1 MTFAKKNMKEQMI
14 QSVLQNLY
22 LSSYA
27 YRYSTAIKDYKRRM
41 SVTDF
46 MRRAA
51 DLGFRGVTLY
61 ENVRKPKW
69 STDELRAICETA
81 VEKNLGIELGLNGL
95 SYKTLKQDIE
105 LAETMKCNS
114 IRLVIG
120 ESFLEKY
127 DSKTEQIDVVNMEL
141 SRVESDLKRA
151 GIRLGIENHFDLTT
165 QELVR
170 IVNNFDK
177 DVVGYIFD
185 TSNCL
190 GFLEKPEET
199 LSQMNGRIYSVHLK
213 DFNIIKRNKT
223 EYVIFG
229 TTIGQ
234 GKLDVRGILKSSIDN
249 NPGIVVVLELSIP
262 RPYKN
267 ITIANLVA
275 WEDSIVIENYRLLK
289 KAIEDL

>member
-1 MTFAKKNMKEQMI
+1 MKEEII
-14 QSVLQNLY
+14 QSVLQNLC

-27 YRYSTAIKDYKRRM
+27 YRYSTAIKDDKNRM
-41 SVTDF
+41 SVTGF

-51 DLGFRGVTLY
+51 DLGFRSVLLC

-69 STDELRAICETA
+69 SDDQLRAICETA
-81 VEKNLGIELGLNGL
+81 AEQNLSIELGSNSL
-95 SYKTLKQDIE
+95 SHETLKRDIE
-105 LAETMKCNS
+105 LAEITKSNS
-114 IRLVIG
+114 LRLVIG
-120 ESFLEKY
+120 DSFLEKY
-127 DSKTEQIDVVNMEL
+127 DSKVEQIDAVKKEL
-141 SRVESDLKRA
+141 FRVEKDLKRA
-151 GIRLGIENHFDLTT
+151 GIRLGIENHFDFTT
-165 QELVR
+165 EELVS

-190 GFLEKPEET
+190 GFLEKPEEA
-199 LSQMNGRIYSVHLK
+199 LFQMNGRIYSVHLK
-213 DFNIIKRNKT
+213 DFTITKRHKT

-234 GKLDVRGILKSSIDN
+234 GKLDVRGILTSLIDK
-249 NPGIVVVLELSIP
+249 NPGVVIVLELSIP
-262 RPYKN
+262 KPHKDMK
-267 ITIANLVA
+267 IANLVA

>member
-1 MTFAKKNMKEQMI
+1 MI
-14 QSVLQNLY
+14 QSVLQNLC

-27 YRYSTAIKDYKRRM
+27 YRYSTVIKDDKRRM
-41 SVTDF
+41 SIPGF

-51 DLGFRGVTLY
+51 DLGFRSVLLC

-69 STDELRAICETA
+69 SADELRAICETA
-81 VEKNLGIELGLNGL
+81 AEQNLGIELGLNGL
-95 SYKTLKQDIE
+95 SHETLKRDIE
-105 LAETMKCNS
+105 LAEIMKSNS
-114 IRLVIG
+114 LRLVIG

-127 DSKTEQIDVVNMEL
+127 DSKAEQIDVVNMEL

-151 GIRLGIENHFDLTT
+151 GIHLGIENHFDFTT
-165 QELVR
+165 QELVS

-190 GFLEKPEET
+190 GFLEKPEEA
-199 LSQMNGRIYSVHLK
+199 LSQMNGRIYSAHLK
-213 DFNIIKRNKT
+213 DFTVIKREKI

-229 TTIGQ
+229 ITIGQ
-234 GKLDVRGILKSSIDN
+234 GKLDVRGILTSLIDN

-262 RPYKN
+262 KPHKD

-275 WEDSIVIENYRLLK
+275 WEDSIVIENYHLLK